1 MTTLKQRR
9 ELDRMTREEFRQ
21 AVREKADRADT
32 LVAWASLIG
41 LAILLVVQL
50 MEKAG

>member
-21 AVREKADRADT
+21 AVREKANRAD
-32 LVAWASLIG
+32 VIIAWVGLIG
-41 LAILLVVQL
+41 LAVLLVVQL
-50 MEKAG
+50 MERAA